1 LLGSNVDTGRAS
13 TNTAAA
19 ASSTGRPRSHRPVG
33 GRLSLGH
40 VLPLALAVLAGLL
53 VLAGLKD
60 RSATGTV
67 AVTTHSISAG
77 QTLTGSDFRWV
88 SVHRSDASVVTGLL
102 NPADAAGPWV
112 AAVDIPGGAPVAL
125 SELTRSSPALGLGS
139 MSIQVPPSHADGG
152 ALQPGDR
159 VDVISSASGRAVYLA
174 TDLDVLAVDQ
184 TQGGVLG
191 SVQDSSYY
199 VTVAVDRTTALR
211 LAAALG
217 ASSSGGASTL
227 QLVRSTG
234 EAADPGAV
242 YQPASGAGGRG

>member
-1 LLGSNVDTGRAS
+1 LLGSNVDTGQATAGRAS
-13 TNTAAA
+13 ALARA
-19 ASSTGRPRSHRPVG
+19 DRPRSRRPVG

-40 VLPLALAVLAGLL
+40 VVPLALAVLAGVL

-60 RSATGTV
+60 RSATESV
-67 AVTTHSISAG
+67 AVATHSISAG
-77 QTLTGSDFRWV
+77 QALTAADFRWV
-88 SVHRSDASVVTGLL
+88 SVHRSDGSVVTGMI
-102 NPADAAGPWV
+102 NPSDAAGPWV
-112 AAVDIPGGAPVAL
+112 AAVDIPSGAPVAL

-159 VDVISSASGRAVYLA
+159 VDVISAASGQAVYLA

-217 ASSSGGASTL
+217 ASSAGGASTVE
-227 QLVRSTG
+227 LVRSTG
-234 EAADPGAV
+234 EAA
-242 YQPASGAGGRG
+242 STSGGRG